1 MVSRP
6 TRNRRE
12 SGRNPAR
19 PRAVPPANTSSRCLI
34 AERLDTV
41 EIARG
46 SPSGPSALSGR
57 RQGDH
62 SRKFLDILPNHQR
75 RSEPFALLALAG
87 KPHGGGDTMFDRFS
101 LRHSPALPNHSSGSP
116 GKWKHTAP
124 FGLDLGPNDAPPPL
138 TVFVL
143 TQSC

>member
-1 MVSRP
+1 MSDCRA
-6 TRNRRE
+6 TRYRRNRKRIPIR
-12 SGRNPAR
+12 SVCTFGPA
-19 PRAVPPANTSSRCLI
+19 S
-34 AERLDTV
+34 
-41 EIARG
+41 
-46 SPSGPSALSGR
+46 
-57 RQGDH
+57 
-62 SRKFLDILPNHQR
+62 R

-87 KPHGGGDTMFDRFS
+87 NPHGGGDTMFDRFS

-143 TQSC
+143 TQNC